1 MKCISILLLI
11 CALAL
16 TKVHAQENRDLTLQ
30 QAVEIVLNQGNNS
43 KIADNKVIIAKGE
56 LNSVKNNLYPDF
68 KISGQYQYLT
78 GANVDLKIN
87 TSNNEEGDSSS
98 EAPDVNRLLLGQ
110 ANLSMPILS
119 GFKLKNLVKASENNY
134 KAATFYA
141 KNDKEQITIQIIK
154 DFTDLYK
161 SRQAVQLIEENLI
174 SAKQRVKDFTAM
186 EENGLLAKNDL
197 LKATIQESTIS
208 ISLEEA
214 KKNAYILNYQ
224 LVTNLNLPDNTII
237 NISAKDFDVI
247 KNSNNSE
254 FSNDSIQRNDLQ
266 ALHFQELAAENQIK
280 VVKSAYYPSISLVGG
295 YTSLDLNNALTVTNA
310 MNFGVGIS
318 YNIADIFKTK
328 SDVKVAKS
336 KVKELQYT
344 LDMTT
349 DNVKVQIENAKQEY
363 ELSVRKFEVYT
374 KSEEQAIENYR
385 IVNDKYTNGLVDTN
399 NLLEADIEQL
409 QSKINVTYSKVDI
422 TQKYYELLA
431 AKGQLTNK
439 FQIK

>member
-16 TKVHAQENRDLTLQ
+16 TKVNAQENRDLTLQ

-237 NISAKDFDVI
+237 NISATDFDVI

-349 DNVKVQIENAKQEY
+349 DNVKVQIENAQQEY

-399 NLLEADIEQL
+399 DLLEADIEQL

>member
-16 TKVHAQENRDLTLQ
+16 TKVNAQENRDLTLQ

-87 TSNNEEGDSSS
+87 TSNNEEGDGSS

-237 NISAKDFDVI
+237 NISATDFDVI

-349 DNVKVQIENAKQEY
+349 DNVKVQIENAQQEY

-399 NLLEADIEQL
+399 DLLEADIEQL

>member
-1 MKCISILLLI
+1 
-11 CALAL
+11 
-16 TKVHAQENRDLTLQ
+16 
-30 QAVEIVLNQGNNS
+30 
-43 KIADNKVIIAKGE
+43 
-56 LNSVKNNLYPDF
+56 
-68 KISGQYQYLT
+68 
-78 GANVDLKIN
+78 
-87 TSNNEEGDSSS
+87 
-98 EAPDVNRLLLGQ
+98 
-110 ANLSMPILS
+110 MPILS

-237 NISAKDFDVI
+237 NISATDFDVI

-349 DNVKVQIENAKQEY
+349 DNVKVQIENAQQEY

-399 NLLEADIEQL
+399 DLLEADIEQL

>member
-1 MKCISILLLI
+1 MKFISMLLLI
-11 CALAL
+11 CALCL
-16 TKVHAQENRDLTLQ
+16 TKVNAQENRNLTLQ
-30 QAVEIVLNQGNNS
+30 QAVKIALNQGNDS
-43 KIADNKVIIAKGE
+43 KIADNKVTIAKGE

-87 TSNNEEGDSSS
+87 TGSNEEGDASS

-141 KNDKEQITIQIIK
+141 KNDKELISLQIIK

-174 SAKQRVKDFTAM
+174 RAKQRVKDFTAM

-197 LKATIQESTIS
+197 LKATIQESSIS

-224 LVTNLNLPDNTII
+224 LATNLNLPDNTII
-237 NISAKDFDVI
+237 NISEADFDII
-247 KNSNNSE
+247 KNSNNNE

-310 MNFGVGIS
+310 MNIGVGIS

-328 SDVKVAKS
+328 TDVKVAES
-336 KVKELQYT
+336 KVKEIQYT

-349 DNVKVQIENAKQEY
+349 DNVKVQIENAQQEY

-399 NLLEADIEQL
+399 DLLEADIEQL